1 MRETFNFNDGWQFSQ
16 VKPENYS
23 VAPEASVVV
32 DLPHTW
38 NKFDGQDGG
47 ADYARGTFYYT
58 KELPAFERKA
68 DSRVYLEF
76 EGANSSALSLI
87 HI

>member
-38 NKFDGQDGG
+38 NKLKTMGMLRF
-47 ADYARGTFYYT
+47 
-58 KELPAFERKA
+58 
-68 DSRVYLEF
+68 
-76 EGANSSALSLI
+76 
-87 HI
+87 